1 MNETPNYYAIIP
13 ANVRYNNS
21 IQQGAKLL
29 YGEITAL
36 SNKTGCCWAGDQ
48 YFMGLY
54 KVSQATIQRW
64 LTSLEKNGYI
74 DRTVKYKDGSKEIEK
89 GISELMLTL
98 YSKMRIPILKN
109 ASTLYS
115 KMSKRI
121 IQVL

>member
-74 DRTVKYKDGSKEIEK
+74 DTYRNRKVPFLAHFFDLFSD
-89 GISELMLTL
+89 S
-98 YSKMRIPILKN
+98 
-109 ASTLYS
+109 
-115 KMSKRI
+115 
-121 IQVL
+121 